1 MKMKLKITVVKR
13 ISPNVVWG
21 EEKKAPSGNVW
32 ETCTAFEDG
41 KEFFIETP
49 LKQPENFCGWAWRD
63 IYKDL
68 SVLAYGGNFP
78 WLKQKGSFVSCCTD
92 GLRPVIFE
100 LRRIK

>member
-1 MKMKLKITVVKR
+1 MKMKIKITVVKR

-41 KEFFIETP
+41 QEFLIETP

-68 SVLAYGGNFP
+68 SVLRFGGNFSWAEP
-78 WLKQKGSFVSCCTD
+78 GEAITCCTD
-92 GLRPVIFE
+92 GNRPVVFKLE
-100 LRRIK
+100 RLEE